1 MAIWT
6 PFVLCFLFGMAIPV
20 FLISHLLR
28 RRGDSGACVMEFILF
43 ALAGI
48 IMMALWLGI
57 ELG

>member
-48 IMMALWLGI
+48 IMMVL
-57 ELG
+57 